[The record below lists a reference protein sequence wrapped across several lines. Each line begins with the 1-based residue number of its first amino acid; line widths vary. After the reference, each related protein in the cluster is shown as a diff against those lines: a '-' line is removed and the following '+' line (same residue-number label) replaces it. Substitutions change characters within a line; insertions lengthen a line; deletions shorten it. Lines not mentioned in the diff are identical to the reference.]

1 MIDTASHRHG
11 TQVKRPSGA
20 SPAAFAIP
28 PAVARL
34 CGEELL
40 ARAPQL
46 RAAIALRQREQAR
59 EHAHALKGMAA
70 NFGLKPL
77 AAALAGLE
85 NAAKQSNTPL
95 EAPMQVVE
103 QEIPPALAALGMA

>member
-1 MIDTASHRHG
+1 MIDTASRQG
-11 TQVKRPSGA
+11 MSGQRPSGNGPVGF
-20 SPAAFAIP
+20 SIP

-40 ARAPQL
+40 ARAPKL
-46 RAAIALRQREQAR
+46 RAAIALRQRELAR

-85 NAAKQSNTPL
+85 KAATQSNTPL
-95 EAPMQVVE
+95 EAPLRAVE
-103 QEIPPALAALGMA
+103 QEIPPALAALGMD